1 MVDVNYIIEWC
12 LSKERLEIKE
22 LREHKMQLLQH
33 IDSMREKEVSL
44 QAQVSRLQEALATE
58 YKKYVVFLAMAL
70 LPLAD

>member
-1 MVDVNYIIEWC
+1 
-12 LSKERLEIKE
+12 
-22 LREHKMQLLQH
+22 MQLLQH